1 MEIYQLRHFI
11 AVVEAGGF
19 TKAAERIDVSQ
30 PAISASI
37 AKLEAELGVKLLDRQ
52 HTLVVPTPEGMRLLE
67 ASKEILQKCNTVKA
81 EFEAIANRQPL
92 RIGMVRSLFS
102 ERVSRLV
109 SAFRLAK
116 PHVPIEAVDS
126 ESNTLCQCAQL
137 LGLAPGHELDAVL
150 TIFNGKEPKSASRIL
165 FKMPY
170 LLAVREDHRFASRKA
185 VTLSDLNNE
194 PFILP
199 EGCPGLQDVANLL
212 TSHGVAVRVAY
223 KTDRDDMALALV
235 AAGVGLA
242 FVPGQFEIPTVKQ
255 VPVTDLGIFREV
267 GLIWQRE
274 RKGGALKEFIDFAA
288 THCWDVE
295 DARNRDN
302 QDAQGQ
308 HVVAQGGI
316 KSGMLQRGSSR
327 VSKVVPMIVCKS

>member
-1 MEIYQLRHFI
+1 MELYQIRHFI

-19 TKAAERIDVSQ
+19 TKAAERIAVSQ
-30 PAISASI
+30 SAISASI
-37 AKLEAELGVKLLDRQ
+37 AKLEAELETQLLDRQ
-52 HTLVVPTPEGMRLLE
+52 HTVVVPTPEGMRLLE
-67 ASKEILQKCNTVKA
+67 AGKEILQKCNTVKA
-81 EFEAIANRQPL
+81 EFKAIANRRPL
-92 RIGMVRSLFS
+92 RIGTIRSLFS
-102 ERVSRLV
+102 GRVSRLV

-126 ESNTLCQCAQL
+126 ESNPLCQCAQL
-137 LGLAPGHELDAVL
+137 LGLAPGQELDAVL
-150 TIFNGKEPKSASRIL
+150 TIFNGKEPKTASRVL

-170 LLAVREDHRFASRKA
+170 MLAVREDHRFAKRQA
-185 VTLSDLNNE
+185 VTLSDLANE

-199 EGCPGLQDVANLL
+199 EGCPGLQDLTNLL
-212 TSHGVAVRVAY
+212 ASRGITIRAAY

-235 AAGVGLA
+235 AAGIGLA
-242 FVPGQFEIPTVKQ
+242 FVPGRFEVPTVKQ

-274 RKGGALKEFIDFAA
+274 RKVAALNEFIDFAA

-295 DARNRDN
+295 VARNRDI

-308 HVVAQGGI
+308 HVDAQGGI
-316 KSGMLQRGSSR
+316 MSGMVQRESSR
-327 VSKVVPMIVCKS
+327 VSKAVPRIVCKC